1 MPCSAECDVTNHAE
15 PTASDRGQAVVEL
28 ALCLPVV
35 LLVLLG
41 VVQVAVVVRDELLV
55 QHATREAARVA
66 SVAANSAG
74 AGRTE
79 ASRVLESA
87 RLNDIRIG
95 VSDGAGVVRVDV
107 SARTRTDVPLIGPL
121 LGDVG
126 HHATAVMTLEPP

>member
-1 MPCSAECDVTNHAE
+1 MTNHAE
-15 PTASDRGQAVVEL
+15 PAASDRGQAAVEL
-28 ALCLPVV
+28 ALCFPVV

-55 QHATREAARVA
+55 QHAAREAARVA
-66 SVAANSAG
+66 SVAANSDG
-74 AGRTE
+74 TGRTT
-79 ASRVLESA
+79 ASRVLASA

-121 LGDVG
+121 LGDVS
-126 HHATAVMTLEPP
+126 HRATAVMTLEPP

>member
-1 MPCSAECDVTNHAE
+1 M
-15 PTASDRGQAVVEL
+15 ASDRGQAVVEL

-41 VVQVAVVVRDELLV
+41 IVQVAVVVRDELLV
-55 QHATREAARVA
+55 QHAAREAARVA

-74 AGRTE
+74 AGRNA

-87 RLNDIRIG
+87 RLSDIRIG
-95 VSDGAGVVRVDV
+95 VSDGAGVVRVAV

-121 LGDVG
+121 LGDVS
-126 HHATAVMTLEPP
+126 HHATVVMTLEPP